1 MTALPPIAAIAVAGP
16 VEAGTARFTNRGWNI
31 SEQALREIGFK
42 RALLINDFAAL
53 ALAVDLLEE
62 KQLHA
67 IGPQIKGAV
76 AGDLALAHGARGGVY
91 IAGGIAE
98 KIEEFLIQSP
108 FRRRFENKG
117 RLTAYV
123 AAIPTKLI
131 VSMDI
136 ALLGAARSGLMLAP
150 AASK

>member
-1 MTALPPIAAIAVAGP
+1 M
-16 VEAGTARFTNRGWNI
+16 
-31 SEQALREIGFK
+31 REIGFK
-42 RALLINDFAAL
+42 RALLINDLAAL

-67 IGPQIKGAV
+67 IGPQINGAV

-117 RLTAYV
+117 RLRPDRA
-123 AAIPTKLI
+123 PCSHLPRQ
-131 VSMDI
+131 SR
-136 ALLGAARSGLMLAP
+136 ARSCKVAP
-150 AASK
+150 IRMGASIRGWPTLSSRR